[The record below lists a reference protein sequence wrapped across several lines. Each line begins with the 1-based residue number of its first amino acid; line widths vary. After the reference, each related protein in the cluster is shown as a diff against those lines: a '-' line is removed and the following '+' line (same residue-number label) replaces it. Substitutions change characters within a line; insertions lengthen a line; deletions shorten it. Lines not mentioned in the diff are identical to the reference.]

1 MIHCE
6 LRWNAIGTINIL
18 FLIFAIMNY
27 KTKEEA
33 ELALAEMKEATK
45 KRYELSGEKFID
57 NSFVTCTKTC
67 ISPKTMVP
75 EWTIR
80 MAICDQSMI
89 DILNEWTKDSEEF
102 WKIADREK

>member
-1 MIHCE
+1 
-6 LRWNAIGTINIL
+6 
-18 FLIFAIMNY
+18 MNY

-33 ELALAEMKEATK
+33 DAALVEMKEATK
-45 KRYELSGEKFID
+45 KRYELSGEKYND
-57 NSFVTCTKTC
+57 CSHVVCTKTC

-80 MAICDQSMI
+80 MAIYDQSMV

-102 WKIADREK
+102 WKIVDREG